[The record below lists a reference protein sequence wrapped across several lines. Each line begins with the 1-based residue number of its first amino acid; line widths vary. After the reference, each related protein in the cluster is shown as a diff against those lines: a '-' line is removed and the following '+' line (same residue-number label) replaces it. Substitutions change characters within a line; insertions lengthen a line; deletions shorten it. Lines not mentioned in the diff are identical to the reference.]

1 MDERKPMRIVFMGT
15 PAFAVDSLKALVEA
29 GFDIA
34 AVVTAADKP
43 SGRGMKLHPSEVKKY
58 ALEHNITVL
67 QPTNLKSPE
76 FNAELK
82 KIAPDLQVVV
92 AFRMLPEVVWNL
104 PPLGTINLHASL
116 LPHYRGAAPINHAL
130 INGETETGVTTFKL
144 QHDIDTGNILLQKK
158 VAIEESDNAGTLH
171 DKLMKAGSE
180 LLVQTLK
187 EIESGTAREIRQS
200 SVAAEVELKHAPKI
214 FTPDCEIDWNKSA
227 TQIFNHI
234 RGLSPRPGAFTYLN
248 DKRIIITRASK
259 EHLRPD
265 VTPGQYKTD
274 HKTYLKFAT
283 RDGYICIEE
292 LKPEGKGVMK
302 VEDFLRGQRNL

>member
-1 MDERKPMRIVFMGT
+1 MDEHKPMRIVFMGT

-200 SVAAEVELKHAPKI
+200 SVAAEVELKNAPKI

-259 EHLRPD
+259 EHLRPG